1 MRFKICFIDGH
12 DLKYKVF
19 KTEARS
25 EDDAMD
31 RFNERYGANFD
42 HQFISI
48 EEDRKLIE
56 KFTPEELAQIRKEL
70 REKDRV
76 SQKDRILA
84 GDFRRAIKA
93 IHFDQGKTEGG
104 SFGIHEVKGALT
116 LLVDHALNNYV
127 VNDKRTD
134 YKGRT
139 MYKRNP
145 LIPGEMEEKYQAAY
159 KKLVDVLE
167 EISEPWDHVE
177 SGQKV

>member
-76 SQKDRILA
+76 SQKDKLLRDQFSRAVCVL
-84 GDFRRAIKA
+84 DFRR
-93 IHFDQGKTEGG
+93 DPDLQS
-104 SFGIHEVKGALT
+104 SFSAYDVKGALS
-116 LLVDHALNNYV
+116 LLVDHALKNYV
-127 VNDKRTD
+127 INERHRSATNRT
-134 YKGRT
+134 T
-139 MYKRNP
+139 YKRNP
-145 LIPGEMEEKYQAAY
+145 LIPGELEGKYLAAY
-159 KKLVDVLE
+159 TKLVDVLE
-167 EISEPWDHVE
+167 EVSVPWE
-177 SGQKV
+177 G

>member
-25 EDDAMD
+25 KDDAMD

-76 SQKDRILA
+76 SQKDKLLRDQFSRAVRVL
-84 GDFRRAIKA
+84 DFRR
-93 IHFDQGKTEGG
+93 DPDLQS
-104 SFGIHEVKGALT
+104 SFSAYDVKGALS
-116 LLVDHALNNYV
+116 LLVDHALKNYV
-127 VNDKRTD
+127 INERHRSATNRT
-134 YKGRT
+134 T
-139 MYKRNP
+139 YKRNP
-145 LIPGEMEEKYQAAY
+145 MIPGELEGKYLAAY
-159 KKLVDVLE
+159 TKLVDVLE
-167 EISEPWDHVE
+167 EVSVPWE
-177 SGQKV
+177 G

>member
-19 KTEARS
+19 RTEARS

-56 KFTPEELAQIRKEL
+56 KFTPEELDQIRKEL

-76 SQKDRILA
+76 SQKDKLLRDQFSRAVRVL
-84 GDFRRAIKA
+84 DFRR
-93 IHFDQGKTEGG
+93 DPDLQS
-104 SFGIHEVKGALT
+104 SFSAYDVKGALS
-116 LLVDHALNNYV
+116 LLVDHALKNYV
-127 VNDKRTD
+127 INERHRSAANRT
-134 YKGRT
+134 T
-139 MYKRNP
+139 YKRNP
-145 LIPGEMEEKYQAAY
+145 LIPGEMEGKYLAAY
-159 KKLVDVLE
+159 TKLVDVLE
-167 EISEPWDHVE
+167 EVSVPWE
-177 SGQKV
+177 G

>member
-56 KFTPEELAQIRKEL
+56 KFTPEELDQIRKEL

-76 SQKDRILA
+76 NQKDKLLRDQFSRAVRVL
-84 GDFRRAIKA
+84 DFRR
-93 IHFDQGKTEGG
+93 DPDLQS
-104 SFGIHEVKGALT
+104 SFSAYDVKGALS
-116 LLVDHALNNYV
+116 LLVDHALKNYV
-127 VNDKRTD
+127 INERHRSATNRT
-134 YKGRT
+134 T
-139 MYKRNP
+139 YKRNP
-145 LIPGEMEEKYQAAY
+145 LIPGELEGKYLAAY
-159 KKLVDVLE
+159 TKLVDVLE
-167 EISEPWDHVE
+167 EVSVPWE
-177 SGQKV
+177 G

>member
-25 EDDAMD
+25 EDDAME

-56 KFTPEELAQIRKEL
+56 KFTPEELDQIRKEL

-76 SQKDRILA
+76 SQKDKLLRDQFSRAVRVL
-84 GDFRRAIKA
+84 DFRR
-93 IHFDQGKTEGG
+93 DPDLQS
-104 SFGIHEVKGALT
+104 SFSAYDVKGALS
-116 LLVDHALNNYV
+116 LLVDHALKNYV
-127 VNDKRTD
+127 INERHRSATNRT
-134 YKGRT
+134 T
-139 MYKRNP
+139 YKRNP
-145 LIPGEMEEKYQAAY
+145 LIPGELEGKYLAAY
-159 KKLVDVLE
+159 TKLVDVLE
-167 EISEPWDHVE
+167 EVSVPWE
-177 SGQKV
+177 G